1 MLLLASCGCDLTAAV
16 FCAEVLLLARGGGGG
31 WGLLGA
37 GGALVW
43 PSVSAPL
50 EAAVRMASLH
60 RRRITSDQD
69 TGMEMTLGPT

>member
-1 MLLLASCGCDLTAAV
+1 MTVAV
-16 FCAEVLLLARGGGGG
+16 FCAEVLLSAWGGGG
-31 WGLLGA
+31 GLLGA
-37 GGALVW
+37 GGALVC

-69 TGMEMTLGPT
+69 TGMELTLGPT

>member
-1 MLLLASCGCDLTAAV
+1 MLLLASCGCDLTVAV
-16 FCAEVLLLARGGGGG
+16 FCAEVLLLTRGGGGG

-37 GGALVW
+37 GGALVC

-60 RRRITSDQD
+60 RRITSDQD

>member
-1 MLLLASCGCDLTAAV
+1 MTVAV
-16 FCAEVLLLARGGGGG
+16 FCAEVLLLTRGGG

-37 GGALVW
+37 GGALVC

-60 RRRITSDQD
+60 RRITSDQD